1 MPTRVN
7 ADRRHYWIDA
17 AGQDNRA
24 AVITGLPVPPPLL
37 PATSAHRRL
46 RGPYTAAG
54 TIIRALAADA
64 LERFPALVAA
74 HEIELRCVTPELR
87 DRIPATRETLTSL
100 AVPAERTRFYSRLRT
115 LRIAHGLTEFLR
127 DYAAATGEPRSIV
140 IDQLDDADQTD
151 QELVSV
157 LLRRLDPRLLTLVIG
172 TSGTSGTPASGRAG
186 AAAGRSADPLFAALA
201 RYAARPDVGCLN
213 AGTPV
218 SLPSALHGAAAVDL
232 AQVTDS
238 AEGVRRL
245 AATYVCGDCLSDASE
260 LEAAYLRLAPAERSR
275 LHDARAAELTATGEF
290 SLRLGA
296 VPFHRERGADPAG
309 AGAEALREAL
319 DYCIDMGFYEATVDL
334 GRRGRAV
341 IDWQAQPDLWWT
353 FTTKMT
359 TSLAA
364 LGLAAD
370 AERLYDEARA
380 FSDSAAV
387 HMQAAYATAMLYT
400 RHHDEEERDDDRAL
414 GWINEA
420 IAIARLLPDVK
431 VRAMQTVFN
440 QNGLAL
446 IRSHQGDRDDALRL
460 VGDGLARLDSELDPD
475 EHRLHRSVLRYN
487 RAQLYA
493 GLGRLEEAL
502 ADYTAVIE
510 EDPHYAEYHFD
521 RAALLRRLR
530 RDDEAMS
537 EYETAMRLSPPFP
550 ELYYNRGDLRSA
562 LGDDDGALADFGYV
576 LEIDP
581 GYVDAYINRVA
592 ILMEAG
598 QRAAARRDL
607 TAALAVAPDDP
618 HLLCLLAR
626 LELEEGHRD
635 DARAAADAA
644 VRAGDGVAEA
654 WATRAAIAFE
664 TGDPGTAVTDLTRA
678 IDLAPDPAVLFNR
691 ALAHQALGNWAAAE
705 ADFTAV
711 LEVEPAEDEARLRRA
726 ECRRRLGS
734 ADGASDGLRP
744 ADAMAPDRA
753 AAGVMVA
760 GGAR

>member
-1 MPTRVN
+1 MHTGN
-7 ADRRHYWIDA
+7 ARHYWIDA
-17 AGQDNRA
+17 AGHDERA
-24 AVITGLPVPPPLL
+24 EVIAGLAVQPPLL
-37 PATSAHRRL
+37 PSVSAHRRL
-46 RGPYTAAG
+46 RGPYTAVG
-54 TIIRALAADA
+54 TIMRALGADA

-87 DRIPATRETLTSL
+87 DQIPATRETLTSL

-127 DYAAATGEPRSIV
+127 DYATAIGEPRSLV
-140 IDQLDDADQTD
+140 IDHVDDADQTD
-151 QELVSV
+151 AELVSV
-157 LLRRLDPRLLTLVIG
+157 LLRRIDPGLLTLIIG
-172 TSGTSGTPASGRAG
+172 TGGAPGGPGAQADRSGDRLY
-186 AAAGRSADPLFAALA
+186 RALA
-201 RYAARPDVGCLN
+201 RHAHRLGAGQTAA
-213 AGTPV
+213 
-218 SLPSALHGAAAVDL
+218 PSSPPRMAAPERTGADSR
-232 AQVTDS
+232 S
-238 AEGVRRL
+238 AERDRRL
-245 AATYVCGDCLSDASE
+245 AAAYVSADCIGDRPE
-260 LEAAYLRLAPAERSR
+260 LEAAYLRLGPAERAL

-296 VPFHRERGADPAG
+296 VPYHRERGSDPG
-309 AGAEALREAL
+309 DAGAEALREAL

-334 GRRGRAV
+334 GRRGRALV
-341 IDWQAQPDLWWT
+341 DWQAEPDLWWT

-364 LGLAAD
+364 LGRAAE

-380 FSDSAAV
+380 SSASPAV

-400 RHHDEEERDDDRAL
+400 RHHGEGKRDDNRAL

-420 IAIARLLPDVK
+420 IAIAKLLPDAK
-431 VRAMQTVFN
+431 VSAMQTVFN

-446 IRSHQGDRDDALRL
+446 IKSHQGDREDALRL
-460 VGDGLARLDSELDPD
+460 VGDGLARLDSDLDQD

-493 GLGRLEEAL
+493 GLGRLDEAL

-521 RAALLRRLR
+521 RAALLRRLG
-530 RDDEAMS
+530 RDDEAMA

-592 ILMEAG
+592 ILLETG
-598 QRAAARRDL
+598 QRAAAKSDL
-607 TAALAVAPDDP
+607 TAGLTVAPDDP

-626 LELEEGHRD
+626 LELEDGHG
-635 DARAAADAA
+635 DAARTAADAA
-644 VRAGDGVAEA
+644 VRAGAGVAEA

-664 TGDPGTAVTDLTRA
+664 LGDPGTAVTDLTRA
-678 IDLAPDPAVLFNR
+678 IEIAPDPAVLFNR

-705 ADFTAV
+705 ADFTSV
-711 LEVEPAEDEARLRRA
+711 LDVAPDEEEARLGRA
-726 ECRRRLGS
+726 ECRRQ
-734 ADGASDGLRP
+734 
-744 ADAMAPDRA
+744 

-760 GGAR
+760 GGAP

>member
-1 MPTRVN
+1 MHTQTN
-7 ADRRHYWIDA
+7 ASKQHYWIDA
-17 AGQDNRA
+17 AGHDNRA
-24 AVITGLPVPPPLL
+24 AAIAGLRLPPPLL

-54 TIIRALAADA
+54 TIMRALAADA

-127 DYAAATGEPRSIV
+127 DYAAAIGEPRSIV
-140 IDQLDDADQTD
+140 IDHVDDADQTD

-157 LLRRLDPRLLTLVIG
+157 LLRRLDPGLLTLVIG
-172 TSGTSGTPASGRAG
+172 TSG
-186 AAAGRSADPLFAALA
+186 AAGRYETEAGQSPDPLFAALA
-201 RYAARPDVGCLN
+201 RYARRPDAV
-213 AGTPV
+213 APV
-218 SLPSALHGAAAVDL
+218 SLPSPLHPGGAEFLPRAAE
-232 AQVTDS
+232 S
-238 AEGVRRL
+238 ADAGEGVRRL
-245 AATYVCGDCLSDASE
+245 AAAYVGGDCMSDAPE
-260 LEAAYLRLAPAERSR
+260 LESAYFQLAAAERGR
-275 LHDARAAELTATGEF
+275 LHDARAAELIATGEF
-290 SLRLGA
+290 SFRLGA

-309 AGAEALREAL
+309 AGAEALRDAL

-334 GRRGRAV
+334 GRRGRALV
-341 IDWQAQPDLWWT
+341 DWQAQPDLWWT

-364 LGLAAD
+364 LGRAAD
-370 AERLYDEARA
+370 AEALYNEARA
-380 FSDSAAV
+380 CSASAPV

-400 RHHDEEERDDDRAL
+400 RHHDEEVRDDDRAL

-431 VRAMQTVFN
+431 VSAMQTVFN

-446 IRSHQGDRDDALRL
+446 IKSHQGHREEALRL
-460 VGDGLARLDSELDPD
+460 VGDGLARLDADLDPA

-493 GLGRLEEAL
+493 GLGRLDEAL
-502 ADYTAVIE
+502 ADYTAVID

-521 RAALLRRLR
+521 RAALLRRLG
-530 RDDEAMS
+530 RDDEAMA

-581 GYVDAYINRVA
+581 GYVDAYINRVS
-592 ILMEAG
+592 ILLENG
-598 QRAAARRDL
+598 NRAAARRDL
-607 TAALAVAPDDP
+607 TAGLAVAPADP

-626 LELEEGHRD
+626 LELEDGHGG

-644 VRAGDGVAEA
+644 VRAGGDVAQT

-664 TGDPGTAVTDLTRA
+664 LGDPGAAVADFSRA
-678 IDLAPDPAVLFNR
+678 IDIAPDPAVLFNR
-691 ALAHQALGNWAAAE
+691 AIAHQALGNWAPAE
-705 ADFTAV
+705 DDFTAV
-711 LEVEPAEDEARLRRA
+711 LEAEPAEAEAWLRRA
-726 ECRRRLGS
+726 ECRDRLGN
-734 ADGASDGLRP
+734 ADGAGHDLRRAVALAP
-744 ADAMAPDRA
+744 DHPAADA
-753 AAGVMVA
+753 MVA
-760 GGAR
+760 GGAP

>member
-1 MPTRVN
+1 MHTGN
-7 ADRRHYWIDA
+7 ARHHWIDA

-24 AVITGLPVPPPLL
+24 AAIAGLPIPPPLL
-37 PATSAHRRL
+37 PAVSAHRRL

-54 TIIRALAADA
+54 TIMRALAADA

-127 DYAAATGEPRSIV
+127 DYAAAIGEPRSIV
-140 IDQLDDADQTD
+140 IDHVDDADQTD

-157 LLRRLDPRLLTLVIG
+157 LLRRIDPGLLTLVIG
-172 TSGTSGTPASGRAG
+172 TSGAAARLQPAAERPVETLFGALERHAQRLDSGTPATPPPS
-186 AAAGRSADPLFAALA
+186 RS
-201 RYAARPDVGCLN
+201 
-213 AGTPV
+213 
-218 SLPSALHGAAAVDL
+218 AAAVD
-232 AQVTDS
+232 ADADS
-238 AEGVRRL
+238 AEGVHRL
-245 AATYVCGDCLSDASE
+245 AAAYVSGDCISDQPE
-260 LEAAYLRLAPAERSR
+260 LEAAYLRLGPAERSR
-275 LHDARAAELTATGEF
+275 LHDARAAELIATAEF

-296 VPFHRERGADPAG
+296 VPYHREHGAAPAG

-319 DYCIDMGFYEATVDL
+319 DYCIDMGFYEATVDF
-334 GRRGRAV
+334 GQRGRAL
-341 IDWQAQPDLWWT
+341 IDWQAEPDLWWT

-364 LGLAAD
+364 LGRAAE
-370 AERLYDEARA
+370 AEQLYNEARA
-380 FSDSAAV
+380 SSASASV

-400 RHHDEEERDDDRAL
+400 RHHDEQERDDDRAL

-431 VRAMQTVFN
+431 DRAMQTVFN

-446 IRSHQGDRDDALRL
+446 IKSHQGDREDALRL
-460 VGDGLARLDSELDPD
+460 VGDGLARLESELDPA

-521 RAALLRRLR
+521 RAALLRRLD
-530 RDDEAMS
+530 RDDEAMA

-562 LGDDDGALADFGYV
+562 LGDSDGALADFGYV

-581 GYVDAYINRVA
+581 DYVDAYINRVA
-592 ILMEAG
+592 ILSETG
-598 QRAAARRDL
+598 QLAAARRDL
-607 TAALAVAPDDP
+607 AAGLTVAPEDP
-618 HLLCLLAR
+618 YLLCLLAR

-635 DARAAADAA
+635 EAGAAADAA
-644 VRAGDGVAEA
+644 VRAGAGLAEA

-664 TGDPGTAVTDLTRA
+664 LGDPGLAVADFTRA
-678 IDLAPDPAVLFNR
+678 IELAPDPAVLFNR
-691 ALAHQALGNWAAAE
+691 AVAHQALGNWASAE

-711 LEVEPAEDEARLRRA
+711 LEAEPAEGEAWLRRS
-726 ECRRRLGS
+726 ECRHRLGD
-734 ADGASDGLRP
+734 ADGACEDLRQ
-744 ADAMAPDRA
+744 AAALTPDHA

-760 GGAR
+760 GGAP

>member
-1 MPTRVN
+1 MHGTLTGPT
-7 ADRRHYWIDA
+7 RHYWVDA
-17 AGQDNRA
+17 TGQGQRSA
-24 AVITGLPVPPPLL
+24 IIAGLPVPPPLL
-37 PATSAHRRL
+37 PPASAHRRL

-54 TIIRALAADA
+54 TIMRAVAPDALA
-64 LERFPALVAA
+64 RFPALVAA
-74 HEIELRCVTPELR
+74 HEIEIRCVTPELR
-87 DRIPATRETLTSL
+87 DLIPATRETLTSL

-127 DYAAATGEPRSIV
+127 DYATAIGEPRSV
-140 IDQLDDADQTD
+140 VVDDVDDADQTD

-157 LLRRLDPRLLTLVIG
+157 LLRRLDPGLLTLVIG
-172 TSGTSGTPASGRAG
+172 TSGAADRPEPAARFGDPLGRALTRYAQHLDAAGPASQAAPRPP
-186 AAAGRSADPLFAALA
+186 AAA
-201 RYAARPDVGCLN
+201 
-213 AGTPV
+213 
-218 SLPSALHGAAAVDL
+218 SLPVPAGLAAA
-232 AQVTDS
+232 
-238 AEGVRRL
+238 
-245 AATYVCGDCLSDASE
+245 YVSSDCTADAPG
-260 LEAAYLRLAPAERSR
+260 LESAYLRLSTAERAR
-275 LHDARAAELTATGEF
+275 LHDARADELAAAGEF

-296 VPFHRERGADPAG
+296 IPYHREHGADPAG

-319 DYCIDMGFYEATVDL
+319 DYCIDMGFYEATVDF
-334 GRRGRAV
+334 GRRGRAL
-341 IDWQAQPDLWWT
+341 IDWREQQDLWWT

-364 LGLAAD
+364 LGRAAD
-370 AERLYDEARA
+370 AEALYDEARA
-380 FSDSAAV
+380 SSASASV

-400 RHHDEEERDDDRAL
+400 RHHDEEERDHDRAL
-414 GWINEA
+414 GWIHEA
-420 IAIARLLPDVK
+420 IAIAGLLPDPK
-431 VRAMQTVFN
+431 DRAMQTVFN

-446 IRSHQGDRDDALRL
+446 IKSHQGDREDALRL
-460 VGDGLARLDSELDPD
+460 VSNGLARLDSDLDPT

-487 RAQLYA
+487 RAQLHA

-521 RAALLRRLR
+521 RAALLRRLG
-530 RDDEAMS
+530 RDGEAMT

-576 LEIDP
+576 LDIDP
-581 GYVDAYINRVA
+581 GYVDARINRVA
-592 ILMEAG
+592 ILMELG
-598 QRAAARRDL
+598 HPDAARRDV
-607 TAALAVAPDDP
+607 TAGLAVAPDDP

-644 VRAGDGVAEA
+644 VRTGAGVAEA

-664 TGDPGTAVTDLTRA
+664 TGDPGAAVSDLSRA
-678 IDLAPDPAVLFNR
+678 IDIAPDSAMLFNR
-691 ALAHQALGNWAAAE
+691 AIANQALGNWGPAE

-711 LEVEPAEDEARLRRA
+711 LAAEPSEAEAWLGRA
-726 ECRRRLGS
+726 ECRHRLGN
-734 ADGASDGLRP
+734 ADGAADDLRQ
-744 ADAMAPDRA
+744 AAAIAPDHA

-760 GGAR
+760 GSAP

>member
-1 MPTRVN
+1 MHTRID
-7 ADRRHYWIDA
+7 ASARHYWIDA
-17 AGQDNRA
+17 AGHGNRA
-24 AVITGLPVPPPLL
+24 AVIAGLPVPPPLL
-37 PATSAHRRL
+37 PAISAHRRL

-54 TIIRALAADA
+54 TIMRALATDA
-64 LERFPALVAA
+64 LDRFPALVAA
-74 HEIELRCVTPELR
+74 HEIELRCVTPEMR

-115 LRIAHGLTEFLR
+115 LRIAHGLAEFLR
-127 DYAAATGEPRSIV
+127 DYATAAGQPRSIV
-140 IDQLDDADQTD
+140 VDHVDDADQTD

-157 LLRRLDPRLLTLVIG
+157 LLRRIDPALLTLVVG
-172 TSGTSGTPASGRAG
+172 TSG
-186 AAAGRSADPLFAALA
+186 AAGRPETAAERLGDPLYGALEQHAQRLGAGAPVLPASALRLGADPAI
-201 RYAARPDVGCLN
+201 
-213 AGTPV
+213 
-218 SLPSALHGAAAVDL
+218 
-232 AQVTDS
+232 DS

-245 AATYVCGDCLSDASE
+245 AATYVAGDCIGSPE
-260 LEAAYLRLAPAERSR
+260 LEAAYLELGTAERSR
-275 LHDARAAELTATGEF
+275 LHDARAAALTATGEF

-296 VPFHRERGADPAG
+296 VPYHREHGADPGG

-319 DYCIDMGFYEATVDL
+319 DYCIDMGFYEATVDF
-334 GRRGRAV
+334 GRRGRAL

-364 LGLAAD
+364 LGRAAA
-370 AERLYDEARA
+370 AEKLYNEARA
-380 FSDSAAV
+380 SSVAAPV

-400 RHHDEEERDDDRAL
+400 RHHDDEQRDDERAL
-414 GWINEA
+414 GWINQA
-420 IAIARLLPDVK
+420 IAIAQLLPDVK

-446 IRSHQGDRDDALRL
+446 IKSHQGHREEALRL
-460 VGDGLARLDSELDPD
+460 VGDGLARLDSELDPH

-521 RAALLRRLR
+521 RAALLRRLE
-530 RDDEAMS
+530 RDDEAMA

-562 LGDDDGALADFGYV
+562 LGDADGALADFGYV

-581 GYVDAYINRVA
+581 GYVDAYINRAA
-592 ILMEAG
+592 ILMETG
-598 QRAAARRDL
+598 QPAAARGDL
-607 TAALAVAPDDP
+607 ADGLAVAPDDP

-635 DARAAADAA
+635 GARAAADAA
-644 VRAGDGVAEA
+644 VRAGAGVAEA

-664 TGDPGTAVTDLTRA
+664 LGEPAGAVADLSRA
-678 IDLAPDPAVLFNR
+678 IELAPDPAVLFNR
-691 ALAHQALGNWAAAE
+691 AVAHQALENWGAAE

-711 LEVEPAEDEARLRRA
+711 LEADPAEGEAWLGRA
-726 ECRRRLGS
+726 ECRHRLGD
-734 ADGASDGLRP
+734 AEGAGDDLRQ
-744 ADAMAPDRA
+744 AAALAPDHSD
-753 AAGVMVA
+753 AGVMVA
-760 GGAR
+760 GSAP

>member
-1 MPTRVN
+1 MHTGTN
-7 ADRRHYWIDA
+7 GSAQHYWIDA
-17 AGQDNRA
+17 AGHDNRA
-24 AVITGLPVPPPLL
+24 AVIAGLPISPPLL
-37 PATSAHRRL
+37 AVTSAHRRL

-54 TIIRALAADA
+54 TIMRALAADA

-127 DYAAATGEPRSIV
+127 DYAAAIGEPRSIV
-140 IDQLDDADQTD
+140 IDHLDDADQTD

-172 TSGTSGTPASGRAG
+172 TSG
-186 AAAGRSADPLFAALA
+186 AAGRHEAGAGNFPDPLFAALA
-201 RYAARPDVGCLN
+201 QYARRPD
-213 AGTPV
+213 AGAPV
-218 SLPSALHGAAAVDL
+218 SLPSELYPAPAEVLPGAA
-232 AQVTDS
+232 DS

-245 AATYVCGDCLSDASE
+245 AAAYVSGDCISDAPE
-260 LEAAYLRLAPAERSR
+260 LESAYRQVAAAERGR
-275 LHDARAAELTATGEF
+275 LHDARAAELMAAGEF

-296 VPFHRERGADPAG
+296 IPYHREHGADPAG
-309 AGAEALREAL
+309 VGAEALREAL

-334 GRRGRAV
+334 GRRGRAL
-341 IDWQAQPDLWWT
+341 IDWQAEPDLWWT

-364 LGLAAD
+364 LGRAAE
-370 AERLYDEARA
+370 AEALYDEARA
-380 FSDSAAV
+380 SSASAPV

-400 RHHDEEERDDDRAL
+400 RHHDEEIRDDDRAL

-420 IAIARLLPDVK
+420 IAIARLLPDPK
-431 VRAMQTVFN
+431 DRAMQTVFN

-446 IRSHQGDRDDALRL
+446 IRSHTGNREDALRL
-460 VGDGLARLDSELDPD
+460 VSEGLARLDSDLGPD

-521 RAALLRRLR
+521 RAALLRRLG
-530 RDDEAMS
+530 RDDEAMT

-562 LGDDDGALADFGYV
+562 LGDRDGALADFGYV

-581 GYVDAYINRVA
+581 GYLDAYINRVA
-592 ILMEAG
+592 ILLESG
-598 QRAAARRDL
+598 DRAAGRRDL
-607 TAALAVAPDDP
+607 TAGLAVAPDDP
-618 HLLCLLAR
+618 HLLCQLAG
-626 LELEEGHRD
+626 LELEEGRPD

-644 VRAGDGVAEA
+644 VQAGAGVAAA

-664 TGDPGTAVTDLTRA
+664 LGDASTAVADLTRA
-678 IDLAPDPAVLFNR
+678 VEIAPDPALLFNR
-691 ALAHQALGNWAAAE
+691 AVAHQALGNWAPAE
-705 ADFTAV
+705 ADFSAV
-711 LEVEPAEDEARLRRA
+711 LEADPAEAEALRRRA
-726 ECRRRLGS
+726 ECRHRLGNR
-734 ADGASDGLRP
+734 DGARDDLRL
-744 ADAMAPDRA
+744 AAAIAPDYA
-753 AAGVMVA
+753 AAGLMVA
-760 GGAR
+760 GSAP

>member
-1 MPTRVN
+1 MHTRMN
-7 ADRRHYWIDA
+7 ANARHYWIDA
-17 AGQDNRA
+17 AGKHDRA
-24 AVITGLPVPPPLL
+24 ALIAGLPLPPPLL

-54 TIIRALAADA
+54 TIMRALAADA

-100 AVPAERTRFYSRLRT
+100 AVPEERTRFYSRLRT

-127 DYAAATGEPRSIV
+127 DYAAAIGEPRSIV
-140 IDQLDDADQTD
+140 IDHVDDADQTD

-157 LLRRLDPRLLTLVIG
+157 LLRRIDPRMLTLVIG
-172 TSGTSGTPASGRAG
+172 TSGAAG
-186 AAAGRSADPLFAALA
+186 GNEAGAGRSPDPLFAALA
-201 RYAARPDVGCLN
+201 RYALRPGGV
-213 AGTPV
+213 APV
-218 SLPSALHGAAAVDL
+218 SLPSPLHPAVAELFPGAAEFVPG
-232 AQVTDS
+232 VPES
-238 AEGVRRL
+238 AEGVGRL
-245 AATYVCGDCLSDASE
+245 AAAYVGGDCLGDAPE
-260 LEAAYLRLAPAERSR
+260 LESAYLQLPAAERGR
-275 LHDARAAELTATGEF
+275 LHDARAAELIAAGEF
-290 SLRLGA
+290 SFRLGA

-334 GRRGRAV
+334 GRRGRAL

-364 LGLAAD
+364 LGRAAD
-370 AERLYDEARA
+370 AEALYNEARA
-380 FSDSAAV
+380 SSASAAV

-400 RHHDEEERDDDRAL
+400 RHHEEDERDDDRAL

-420 IAIARLLPDVK
+420 IAIAQLLPDAK
-431 VRAMQTVFN
+431 VSAMQTVFN

-446 IRSHQGDRDDALRL
+446 IKSHQGHREEALRL
-460 VGDGLARLDSELDPD
+460 VGDGLARLDSDLDPA

-521 RAALLRRLR
+521 RAALLRRLG
-530 RDDEAMS
+530 RDDEAMA

-562 LGDDDGALADFGYV
+562 TGDDDGALADFGYV

-581 GYVDAYINRVA
+581 GYVDAYINRVS
-592 ILMEAG
+592 ILMETG
-598 QRAAARRDL
+598 DRAAARRDL
-607 TAALAVAPDDP
+607 TAGLTVAPDDP

-626 LELEEGHRD
+626 LELEDGHGD

-644 VRAGDGVAEA
+644 VRAGGDVAQT
-654 WATRAAIAFE
+654 WATRAGIAFE
-664 TGDPGTAVTDLTRA
+664 LGDPHAAVADFTRA
-678 IDLAPDPAVLFNR
+678 IDIAPDPAVLFNR
-691 ALAHQALGNWAAAE
+691 AIAHQALEHWAPAE
-705 ADFTAV
+705 DDFTAV
-711 LEVEPAEDEARLRRA
+711 LEAEPAEAEAWLRRA
-726 ECRRRLGS
+726 ECRDRLGN
-734 ADGASDGLRP
+734 ADGAGHDLR
-744 ADAMAPDRA
+744 RA
-753 AAGVMVA
+753 AALAPDPPAAGAMVA
-760 GGAR
+760 GGAP

>member
-1 MPTRVN
+1 MPTPVT
-7 ADRRHYWIDA
+7 ATAQHYWIDA
-17 AGQDNRA
+17 AGQENRA
-24 AVITGLPVPPPLL
+24 AVIAGLSLPEPLL
-37 PATSAHRRL
+37 PAISAHRRL

-54 TIIRALAADA
+54 TIMRAVAADA

-127 DYAAATGEPRSIV
+127 DYAAAIGEPRSIV
-140 IDQLDDADQTD
+140 VDHVDEADQTD

-157 LLRRLDPRLLTLVIG
+157 LLRRIDPGLLTLVIG
-172 TSGTSGTPASGRAG
+172 TSG
-186 AAAGRSADPLFAALA
+186 AAGRPLPAAELSGESLYGALA
-201 RYAARPDVGCLN
+201 RHAQRLD
-213 AGTPV
+213 AGEPA
-218 SLPSALHGAAAVDL
+218 SLPSAHFLAEPQDADL
-232 AQVTDS
+232 ASASAS
-238 AEGVRRL
+238 AEDVRRL
-245 AATYVCGDCLSDASE
+245 AAAYVSGDCMSDRPE
-260 LEAAYLRLAPAERSR
+260 LEAAYLRLPPAERGR
-275 LHDARAAELTATGEF
+275 LHDARAAELTATAEF

-296 VPFHRERGADPAG
+296 VPYHREHGADPAG

-319 DYCIDMGFYEATVDL
+319 DYCIDMGFYEATVDF
-334 GRRGRAV
+334 GQRGRAL
-341 IDWQAQPDLWWT
+341 IDWQAEPDLWWT

-364 LGLAAD
+364 LGRAD
-370 AERLYDEARA
+370 EAEDLYNEARA
-380 FSDSAAV
+380 CSASASV

-400 RHHDEEERDDDRAL
+400 RHHGEDGRDDDRAL

-431 VRAMQTVFN
+431 DRAMQTVFN

-446 IRSHQGDRDDALRL
+446 IKSHQGHREDALRL
-460 VGDGLARLDSELDPD
+460 VGDGLARLESELDPD

-521 RAALLRRLR
+521 RAALLRRLD
-530 RDDEAMS
+530 RDDEAMA

-562 LGDDDGALADFGYV
+562 QGDAPGALADFGYV

-592 ILMEAG
+592 ILIETG
-598 QRAAARRDL
+598 HQAAARHDL
-607 TAALAVAPDDP
+607 TAGLAVAPGDP

-626 LELEEGHRD
+626 LELEEGHH
-635 DARAAADAA
+635 AEAGAAADAA

-664 TGDPGTAVTDLTRA
+664 LGDPGRAVADLTRA
-678 IDLAPDPAVLFNR
+678 IELAPDPAVLFNR
-691 ALAHQALGNWAAAE
+691 AIAHQALGNWASAE

-711 LEVEPAEDEARLRRA
+711 LGAEPAEAEAWLRRSD
-726 ECRRRLGS
+726 CRHRLGD
-734 ADGASDGLRP
+734 ADGAGQDLRQ
-744 ADAMAPDRA
+744 AAALAPDHS

-760 GGAR
+760 GSAP